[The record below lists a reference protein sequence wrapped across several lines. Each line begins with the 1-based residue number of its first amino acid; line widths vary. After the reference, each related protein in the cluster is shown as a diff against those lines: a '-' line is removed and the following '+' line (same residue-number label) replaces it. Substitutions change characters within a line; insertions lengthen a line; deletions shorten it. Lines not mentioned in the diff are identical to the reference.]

1 MKRELTIQL
10 AGQTLT
16 IRSDEDEA
24 YVAGLAA
31 SVDSKIRDISKGQP
45 GVSTLSLALMA
56 ALTMA
61 DEVHK
66 LRLSQDAAEHAI
78 DTLSNRIQAALGQE
92 SC

>member
-16 IRSDEDEA
+16 IRSDEEER
-24 YVAGLAA
+24 YVADLAA
-31 SVDSKIRDISKGQP
+31 SVDSKIRDISRGQP

-61 DEVHK
+61 DEANK
-66 LRLSQDAAEHAI
+66 LRLSQGAAEQAI
-78 DTLSNRIQAALGQE
+78 EALSDRIQAALGQE
-92 SC
+92 SF

>member
-1 MKRELTIQL
+1 MKRELTIQV

-16 IRSDEDEA
+16 IRSDEAET

-31 SVDSKIRDISKGQP
+31 FVDGKIRDVSRGQP

-56 ALTMA
+56 ALTIA

-66 LRLSQDAAEHAI
+66 LRVSQDAAEQAI
-78 DTLSNRIQAALGQE
+78 EALSDRIEAGLGQE
-92 SC
+92 V

>member
-1 MKRELTIQL
+1 MKKELTIQL

-16 IRSDEDEA
+16 IRSDEDES
-24 YVAGLAA
+24 YVADLAA
-31 SVDSKIRDISKGQP
+31 SVDSQIRDISRGQP

-66 LRLSQDAAEHAI
+66 LETSQDAAEQAM
-78 DTLSNRIQAALGQE
+78 DALSNRIQAVLGRE
-92 SC
+92 S